1 MDFNSV
7 ITFLACI
14 IFLFI
19 IGKVFAVPFRSV
31 FKLVINSVFGGI
43 LIYIIN
49 LIGAG
54 FNFHIGLNILTS
66 LLVGL
71 LGIPGA
77 MLLIIL
83 KIILR
88 LKFIKSYID
97 FEICVYIF

>member
-49 LIGAG
+49 LIGG
-54 FNFHIGLNILTS
+54 LWGFHIGLNLITS
-66 LLVGL
+66 IFVGI

-77 MLLIIL
+77 VLLIIL
-83 KIILR
+83 KFII
-88 LKFIKSYID
+88 
-97 FEICVYIF
+97 